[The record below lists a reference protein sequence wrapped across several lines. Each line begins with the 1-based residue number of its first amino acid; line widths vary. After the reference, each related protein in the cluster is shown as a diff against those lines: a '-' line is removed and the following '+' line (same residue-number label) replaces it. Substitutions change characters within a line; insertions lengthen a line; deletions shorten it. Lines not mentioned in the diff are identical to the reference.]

1 MTLIKLA
8 SATLMTSLLATS
20 AIAQAV
26 PFSEIDTDTDGV
38 LSYAELVTTFGEDG
52 AATVLGTADTDADD
66 SLTEDELRG
75 GGDTK
80 REERDANRPDRDDTS
95 SDDEADASDDDDD
108 TVSEDH
114 PRPPRHGGQRGPRG
128 DQNTN
133 DTDTTTE

>member
-1 MTLIKLA
+1 MTFTKLA
-8 SATLMTSLLATS
+8 TAAFMTSLFATS

-38 LSYAELVTTFGEDG
+38 LSYEELVTTFGEDG

-75 GGDTK
+75 GGDTR
-80 REERDANRPDRDDTS
+80 REEREANRPDRDDAD
-95 SDDEADASDDDDD
+95 SDDSDDADASDDDSA
-108 TVSEDH
+108 SEDR
-114 PRPPRHGGQRGPRG
+114 PRPPRHGGHRGPRG
-128 DQNTN
+128 DENTS

>member
-1 MTLIKLA
+1 MTFIKLA
-8 SATLMTSLLATS
+8 TATLMTTLLATS

-38 LSYAELVTTFGEDG
+38 LSYEELVTTFGEDG

-75 GGDTK
+75 GGDTR
-80 REERDANRPDRDDTS
+80 REEREANRPDRDDT
-95 SDDEADASDDDDD
+95 DDSANDNGDDDSA
-108 TVSEDH
+108 SEDR
-114 PRPPRHGGQRGPRG
+114 PRPPRDGGRPGPRGPRG
-128 DQNTN
+128 GENTS